1 MYPVRLSTSRLI
13 LREFAPTDVDGLL
26 AIYGDPLVT
35 EHMSFEPRNREQV
48 EGGIAGVVESAQN
61 EPRVDY
67 SLAAVLPGDGE
78 LVAYAR
84 LSIDLGHPLQNSAQ
98 IGFALRSD
106 RWRQGLGAEVVRLLL
121 RLGFEELGIY
131 RIWGARSPFNEAS
144 GRVMGKLGMVEE
156 GVIRGHLK
164 LASGW
169 RDSVV
174 HSILGPEWEQTG

>member
-1 MYPVRLSTSRLI
+1 MYPVTIASPRLA

-26 AIYGDPLVT
+26 AVYGDPQVT
-35 EHMSFEPRNREQV
+35 EHMSFGPRDREQV
-48 EGGIAGVVESAQN
+48 ESTVAGVIETARN
-61 EPRVDY
+61 DPRMDY
-67 SLAAVLPGDGE
+67 CLAAVLPDGE
-78 LVAYAR
+78 LVAFAR
-84 LSIDLGHPLQNSAQ
+84 ISIDFGHPLQNSAQ

-121 RLGFEELGIY
+121 RLGFEQLGIY

-144 GRVMGKLGMVEE
+144 GRVTSKLGMVEE

-164 LASGW
+164 LAGGW

-174 HSILGPEWEQTG
+174 HSILAPEWKAASG